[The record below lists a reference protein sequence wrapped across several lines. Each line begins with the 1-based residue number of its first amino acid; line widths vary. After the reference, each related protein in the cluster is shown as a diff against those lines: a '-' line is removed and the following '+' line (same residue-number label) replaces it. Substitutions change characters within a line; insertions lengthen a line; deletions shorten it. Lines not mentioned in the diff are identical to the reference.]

1 MPGFAFCLISNAKL
15 FLAMCGHTSASKTK
29 AEEEIEGK
37 TKIGSGFE
45 LGIKWQ
51 KYLQRGVSNKGCHRE
66 GEESGRKCCGNQLWM
81 VCFYL
86 L

>member
-37 TKIGSGFE
+37 TKIGLS
-45 LGIKWQ
+45 
-51 KYLQRGVSNKGCHRE
+51 
-66 GEESGRKCCGNQLWM
+66 
-81 VCFYL
+81 
-86 L
+86 